1 MEKLHKKQT
10 DLLVHKVGGVSGW
23 LLPIVTA
30 AIGIVLLSFGQL
42 GILGICGAMFCLG
55 LTLLTMFYSVDRTE
69 FDKSSGSIHIC
80 HLVGWKKTYPL
91 TDFNSVNVITAV
103 SNGGSPQIK
112 VILNRRE
119 TKETLDYLGGG
130 HFDVET
136 FPFPSNKDKI
146 QASALGKELSQ
157 FLELPLAIDPKLEL
171 REN

>member
-1 MEKLHKKQT
+1 MEQLHKKQP
-10 DLLVHKVGGVSGW
+10 DLLVHKVGGANGW
-23 LLPIVTA
+23 LLPSATA
-30 AIGIVLLSFGQL
+30 AIGIVLLFFGQL
-42 GILGICGAMFCLG
+42 GICGAIFCFG
-55 LTLLTMFYSVDRTE
+55 LTLLTMFSFVDRTE
-69 FDKSSGSIHIC
+69 FDKRSKSINIY

-91 TDFNSVNVITAV
+91 TEFNSVNIITAV

-119 TKETLDYLGGG
+119 TKETFDYLGGG

-146 QASALGKELSQ
+146 QALALGKELSQ
-157 FLELPLAIDPKLEL
+157 FLELPLAIDPKLKL